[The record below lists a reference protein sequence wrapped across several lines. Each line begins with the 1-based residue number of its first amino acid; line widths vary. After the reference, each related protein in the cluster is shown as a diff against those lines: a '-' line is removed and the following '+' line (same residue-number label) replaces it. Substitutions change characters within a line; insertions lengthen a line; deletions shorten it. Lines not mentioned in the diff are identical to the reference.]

1 MEALNALR
9 RRFSHLRSNFL
20 PWLKRAD
27 GPAYAIL
34 GTSIGIG
41 SGILTAPDTYTEAS
55 VHAGAALQ
63 VAGVAILAVRMGYL
77 QEHFGKVAWW
87 RKPLRW
93 IQNFPFRV
101 PKHVELSV
109 SAEATASGS
118 AEARVREGVPD
129 GLEERVDRLERV
141 VEKIED
147 RLHDVKADLRA
158 QIPTVRKDLEAEKQ
172 RRKDRLDDL
181 ESSLERA
188 SVYNLKWEGIAL
200 SWLLVGPV
208 LAGEPELLGTLLRWG
223 L

>member
-1 MEALNALR
+1 
-9 RRFSHLRSNFL
+9 
-20 PWLKRAD
+20 
-27 GPAYAIL
+27 
-34 GTSIGIG
+34 
-41 SGILTAPDTYTEAS
+41 
-55 VHAGAALQ
+55 
-63 VAGVAILAVRMGYL
+63 
-77 QEHFGKVAWW
+77 
-87 RKPLRW
+87 
-93 IQNFPFRV
+93 
-101 PKHVELSV
+101 
-109 SAEATASGS
+109 
-118 AEARVREGVPD
+118 VREGVPD

-158 QIPTVRKDLEAEKQ
+158 QISTVRKDLEAEKQ

-188 SVYNLKWEGIAL
+188 SVHNLKWEGIAL